1 MKIIIITN
9 ENHSHHVVHEGGLI
23 LIRRLVLAVILFLML
38 PHSVFAYSYGDPSKE
53 DIAEALLV
61 IKSKLAE
68 SPADW
73 EGAYQQY
80 LVHKKVL
87 DLEFG
92 KEVTSTLEAN
102 FSVKNQELLEA
113 NYRGM
118 LAMNLKRRFDYAVSD
133 IADYSKSKL
142 LLAKA
147 KGTFDVLTPY
157 VKDGNVTAKVNE
169 SFERALIALGNPGLF
184 GVGKVEVDEE
194 QFKKEIDWIYTTV
207 KPLFPF
213 KFYVVED
220 KQEVTPE
227 KPIETKP
234 PAQNDAKTDVKAE
247 NEVVPADST
256 DSKPAAEQDT
266 EAADSEAEK
275 KEPEKKEPDSQE
287 EAAVIESEP
296 AEEQSTVEE
305 PSIVVSETETAEGGE
320 TAESDETASP
330 VLDTNLEP
338 ESKVNPLVTVSV
350 IGMVLVFSGGAVYF
364 GLKKGLFKF

>member
-9 ENHSHHVVHEGGLI
+9 ENHSHHVVHEGGII

-61 IKSKLAE
+61 IKSKLQE

-87 DLEFG
+87 DFEFG

-118 LAMNLKRRFDYAVSD
+118 LGMNLKRRFDYAVAD

-227 KPIETKP
+227 KPTETKP
-234 PAQNDAKTDVKAE
+234 PAQNDAKTDAKTDVKAE

-266 EAADSEAEK
+266 EAADSEA
-275 KEPEKKEPDSQE
+275 EKKEPDSQE

-350 IGMVLVFSGGAVYF
+350 IGMVLVFGGGAVYF